1 MFRRRENIEIKSAD
15 QLETMR
21 AAGAVVAR
29 TLLAIVAEVR
39 PGVTTAELD
48 AVAGDSIRSEGATS
62 NFLGYHGF
70 PAHICVSVNEEIV
83 HGIPGP
89 RRLLEG
95 DLVSIDCGAVVDGWH
110 GDAAVTVPVGVVAPD
125 LMRLS
130 EVTRGALAAGIT
142 AAVPGGRV
150 TDIGHAVE
158 SYVRSQGDFGIVAD
172 YVGHGIG
179 SAMHMAPSVPN
190 LGRPGQGPVLRE
202 GMALAIEPMITLG
215 SAETLVLADDW
226 TVVTEDGSVAAHWEH
241 SVAIT
246 ADGPRILTEP

>member
-1 MFRRRENIEIKSAD
+1 MFRRRENIEIKSAA
-15 QLETMR
+15 QLDTMR
-21 AAGAVVAR
+21 AAGGVVGR
-29 TLLAIVAEVR
+29 TLMRIAAEVR

-48 AVAGDSIRSEGATS
+48 QVAADSIRSEGATS

-89 RRLLEG
+89 RRLVEG
-95 DLVSIDCGAVVDGWH
+95 DLVSVDCGAVVDGWH
-110 GDAAVTVPVGVVAPD
+110 GDAAITVPVGTVSEEW
-125 LMRLS
+125 LELS
-130 EVTRGALAAGIT
+130 EVTRGALMAGI
-142 AAVPGGRV
+142 AAVRPGGRV
-150 TDIGHAVE
+150 SDIGHAVE
-158 SYVRSQGDFGIVAD
+158 SYIRARGEYGIVAD

-190 LGRPGQGPVLRE
+190 LGRPGHGPALRE
-202 GMALAIEPMITLG
+202 GMALAIEPMVTLG
-215 SAETLVLADDW
+215 SAQTVVLADDW
-226 TVVTEDGSVAAHWEH
+226 TVITEDGSAAAHWEH